1 MYILKPE
8 MAEELRKT
16 ENRIYQKSP
25 DSLLDSEYI
34 ATIGDICTLKIFDEI
49 REPELCIID
58 MKTKRDT
65 PLDVT
70 QKDKMEKIGKRRVN
84 VDNKAGTISN
94 ELWDSIDEA
103 INTPMNTMIVVN
115 GEEDLATLAVIS
127 MVKMG
132 AKVIYGMPDKGMV
145 VVDVNQQEKKRANS
159 FLKRMLVD

>member
-1 MYILKPE
+1 
-8 MAEELRKT
+8 MAEELRET
-16 ENRIYQKSP
+16 DSRIYQTAPESLF
-25 DSLLDSEYI
+25 DSDYI

-65 PLDVT
+65 PLDIV
-70 QKDKMEKIGKRRVN
+70 QKDKMQKIGKRIIH
-84 VDNKAGTISN
+84 VDNEAGTISN
-94 ELWDSIDEA
+94 ELWGAIDKVINNH
-103 INTPMNTMIVVN
+103 INTKIVVN

-127 MVKMG
+127 MVKIG

-145 VVDVNQQEKKRANS
+145 VVDVNQQEKMRANS

>member
-1 MYILKPE
+1 
-8 MAEELRKT
+8 MAEELRET
-16 ENRIYQKSP
+16 ESRICQTSP
-25 DSLLDSEYI
+25 DSLLDSDYI

>member
-1 MYILKPE
+1 

-16 ENRIYQKSP
+16 ESRIYQTSP
-25 DSLLDSEYI
+25 DLLLDSEYI

-65 PLDVT
+65 PLDVA
-70 QKDKMEKIGKRRVN
+70 QKDKMEKIGKRKIN

-103 INTPMNTMIVVN
+103 INTPINTKIMVN
-115 GEEDLATLAVIS
+115 GEEDLAALAVIS
-127 MVKMG
+127 MVKIG

-145 VVDVNQQEKKRANS
+145 VVDVNQQETMRANS

>member
-1 MYILKPE
+1 MYLLKPE
-8 MAEELRKT
+8 MAEELRET
-16 ENRIYQKSP
+16 ESRIFQTSP
-25 DSLLDSEYI
+25 DSLLDSDYI

-65 PLDVT
+65 PLDIV
-70 QKDKMEKIGKRRVN
+70 QKDKMQKIGKRIIH
-84 VDNKAGTISN
+84 VDNEAGTISN
-94 ELWDSIDEA
+94 ELWGAIDKVINNH
-103 INTPMNTMIVVN
+103 INTKIVVN

-127 MVKMG
+127 MVKIG

-145 VVDVNQQEKKRANS
+145 VVDVNQQEKMRANS

>member
-1 MYILKPE
+1 
-8 MAEELRKT
+8 MAEELRET
-16 ENRIYQKSP
+16 DSRIYQTAPESLV
-25 DSLLDSEYI
+25 DSDYI

-65 PLDVT
+65 PLDVN

-94 ELWDSIDEA
+94 ELWGAIDKVINNH
-103 INTPMNTMIVVN
+103 INTKIVVN

-127 MVKMG
+127 MVKIG

-145 VVDVNQQEKKRANS
+145 VVDVNQQEKMRANS

>member
-1 MYILKPE
+1 

-16 ENRIYQKSP
+16 RSRIYQTAP
-25 DSLLDSEYI
+25 DSLLDSDYI

-65 PLDVT
+65 PLDDT
-70 QKDKMEKIGKRRVN
+70 QKDKMEKISKRRIN

-94 ELWDSIDEA
+94 ELWASIDEA
-103 INTPMNTMIVVN
+103 LNTHINTKIVVN

-127 MVKMG
+127 MAKIG

>member
-16 ENRIYQKSP
+16 KNKIYQTSP
-25 DSLLDSEYI
+25 DSLTNCDYI
-34 ATIGDICTLKIFDEI
+34 ATIGDICTLKIFDEV

-65 PLDVT
+65 PLNAN
-70 QKDKMEKIGKRRVN
+70 QKEKMKKIGKRIVN
-84 VDNKAGTISN
+84 VNNKAGTISR
-94 ELWDSIDEA
+94 ELWNSIEEA
-103 INTPMNTMIVVN
+103 IDYPLNTKIVVN

-127 MVKMG
+127 MVKIG

>member
-16 ENRIYQKSP
+16 KNKIYQTSP
-25 DSLLDSEYI
+25 DSLTNCDYI
-34 ATIGDICTLKIFDEI
+34 ATIGDICTLKIFDEV

-65 PLDVT
+65 PLDVK
-70 QKDKMEKIGKRRVN
+70 QKVKMKKIGKRIVN
-84 VDNKAGTISN
+84 VNNKAGTISR
-94 ELWDSIDEA
+94 ELWNSIEEA
-103 INTPMNTMIVVN
+103 IDYPLNTKIVVN

-127 MVKMG
+127 MVKIG

-159 FLKRMLVD
+159 LLKRMLVD

>member
-16 ENRIYQKSP
+16 ESRIYQTSP

-70 QKDKMEKIGKRRVN
+70 QKDKMEKIGKRRIN
-84 VDNKAGTISN
+84 VDNKAGTISK
-94 ELWDSIDEA
+94 ELWASIDEA
-103 INTPMNTMIVVN
+103 IKTHINTKIVVN

-127 MVKMG
+127 MVKIG

-145 VVDVNQQEKKRANS
+145 VVDVNQRSKKKAND
-159 FLKRMLVD
+159 FLERMLVK

>member
-1 MYILKPE
+1 

-25 DSLLDSEYI
+25 DSLLDSDYI

-65 PLDVT
+65 PLNIT
-70 QKDKMEKIGKRRVN
+70 QKDKMEKIGKRIIN

-103 INTPMNTMIVVN
+103 INTPINTKIMVN

-127 MVKMG
+127 MVKIG

-145 VVDVNQQEKKRANS
+145 VVDVNQQEKKRADS
-159 FLKRMLVD
+159 LLRRMLVE

>member
-1 MYILKPE
+1 

-16 ENRIYQKSP
+16 KNKIYQTSP
-25 DSLLDSEYI
+25 DSLTNCDYI

-70 QKDKMEKIGKRRVN
+70 QKDKMEKIGKRIIH

-103 INTPMNTMIVVN
+103 INTHINTKIVVN

-145 VVDVNQQEKKRANS
+145 VVDVNQQTKERANK
-159 FLKRMLVD
+159 LLERMLVK

>member
-1 MYILKPE
+1 
-8 MAEELRKT
+8 MAEELRET
-16 ENRIYQKSP
+16 ESRICQTSP
-25 DSLLDSEYI
+25 DSLLDSDYI

-70 QKDKMEKIGKRRVN
+70 QKDKMEKIGKRRIN
-84 VDNKAGTISN
+84 VDNKAGTISK
-94 ELWDSIDEA
+94 ELWASIDEA
-103 INTPMNTMIVVN
+103 IKTHINTKIVVN

-127 MVKMG
+127 MVKIG

-145 VVDVNQQEKKRANS
+145 VVDVNQQEKMRADS
-159 FLKRMLVD
+159 FLKRMLVN